1 MIDAQMIGFCVQPSG
16 GGSVGGGGGAD
27 AAVVDG
33 IYKEIYGETIEQI
46 EYNSTNRLNPER
58 LTDGLVS
65 DTDGTVVPTDNR
77 VTSDYIQ
84 FRSGEYYRLC
94 YWDEAQDRYVN
105 TAMYGIAF
113 YDLDKNFVGTMECS
127 SVGQIIFDGAE
138 YLRVSYVPS
147 SQVMMVF
154 KGWGLPVSTDI
165 SSYIAY
171 SETVTT
177 VQSGG
182 LLEDVSKLK
191 EEVAS
196 LKNQVGTT

>member
-16 GGSVGGGGGAD
+16 GGSAGGGGGAD

>member
-65 DTDGTVVPTDNR
+65 DTDGTVVPTDDR

-84 FRSGEYYRLC
+84 FRSGEYYRFC
-94 YWDEAQDRYVN
+94 FWSEEQNKAI
-105 TAMYGIAF
+105 TKTMYGIAF
-113 YDLDKNFVGTMECS
+113 YDADKKFVGIMEPVS
-127 SVGQIIFDGAE
+127 TGQMIFDGAE
-138 YLRVSYVPS
+138 YFRISYAS
-147 SQVMMVF
+147 RGQEMMVF
-154 KGWGLPVSTDI
+154 KEGSLPTAEDI